1 MLNFRHS
8 SAFILVRPAYRLPS
22 KQRKAAKFCLV
33 RSENV
38 MTMMSVYSIARYLT
52 FDYSLCSLYTTYL
65 QSYITLLACWVANAL
80 I

>member
-1 MLNFRHS
+1 M
-8 SAFILVRPAYRLPS
+8 
-22 KQRKAAKFCLV
+22 

-65 QSYITLLACWVANAL
+65 QAYITLLDCWVANAL

>member
-8 SAFILVRPAYRLPS
+8 SAFILVRPTYRLPS
-22 KQRKAAKFCLV
+22 KQRKAAKLCLM

-38 MTMMSVYSIARYLT
+38 MTVMSVYSIVRYLT
-52 FDYSLCSLYTTYL
+52 FDYSLYTTYL
-65 QSYITLLACWVANAL
+65 QAYITLLACWVANAL